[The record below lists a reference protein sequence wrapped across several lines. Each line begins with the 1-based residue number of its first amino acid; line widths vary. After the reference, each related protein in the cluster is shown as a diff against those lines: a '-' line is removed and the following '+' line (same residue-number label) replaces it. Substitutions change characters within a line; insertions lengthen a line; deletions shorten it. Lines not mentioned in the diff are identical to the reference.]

1 MTQFQEGQEVEVQ
14 CNEYEGEPLW
24 RRGAKILC
32 YAWPEAYTQIWRN
45 VYERYLSYGNADYN
59 GSCARPHPHIAANT
73 MFRLVVYVLSR

>member
-32 YAWPEAYTQIWRN
+32 YAWP
-45 VYERYLSYGNADYN
+45 ADKDGPEMYDVEFSDGASGVFDVN
-59 GSCARPHPHIAANT
+59 HIRAA
-73 MFRLVVYVLSR
+73 

>member
-32 YAWPEAYTQIWRN
+32 YAWP
-45 VYERYLSYGNADYN
+45 V
-59 GSCARPHPHIAANT
+59 ARALEGLYPN
-73 MFRLVVYVLSR
+73 LEECV